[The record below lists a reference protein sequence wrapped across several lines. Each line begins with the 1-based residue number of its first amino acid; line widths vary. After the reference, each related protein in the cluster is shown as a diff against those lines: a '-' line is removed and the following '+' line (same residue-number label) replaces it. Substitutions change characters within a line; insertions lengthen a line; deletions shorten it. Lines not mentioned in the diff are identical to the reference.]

1 MKLKCIL
8 VKNVTM
14 LKNKQVKNDSISY
27 EADGIINTKPE
38 ENVYFKNPH
47 INEMSKSS
55 RIGAESKSSYDE
67 AKFARFLKK
76 PGHEVHLPQKRG
88 LRNNSCQLNLPE
100 YQNYVL
106 ARERAQGRLVTNDD
120 NESSDNENSK
130 YLKIDDESQKY
141 QNSPFYRSA
150 KNLLLLGSRHLNSE
164 INNVQNFN
172 SMLKHYKRQDTE
184 TSESEQTRKLSI
196 QDRKFSARKSKLDT
210 DVKEYA
216 SIISSYEKINNT
228 SRIRSPI
235 PNYRLKAGNL
245 KFPCLPSNFFEKP
258 EWSVKMP
265 HTRSISNINPS
276 NLGNPGNIIDKFDII
291 MNDTKTLGKMHNIRH
306 NLGKNPLA
314 EIKSK
319 RNCYKCDRE
328 DDFFLQ
334 KIYKQSEPT
343 I

>member
-14 LKNKQVKNDSISY
+14 LKNKKVKNDSISY
-27 EADGIINTKPE
+27 EAEGIVNTKPE
-38 ENVYFKNPH
+38 ENVYFKNPQ

-55 RIGAESKSSYDE
+55 KIGAESKSSYDE
-67 AKFARFLKK
+67 AKYARFLKK

-88 LRNNSCQLNLPE
+88 LRNNSCRLKLAE
-100 YQNYVL
+100 YENYVL

-120 NESSDNENSK
+120 NESSCNENSK
-130 YLKIDDESQKY
+130 YLQIEDESQKY
-141 QNSPFYRSA
+141 QNSPFYQSA
-150 KNLLLLGSRHLNSE
+150 KNLLLLGSRHLTSE
-164 INNVQNFN
+164 INNVQKFN
-172 SMLKHYKRQDTE
+172 SMLKQSTRQDTE
-184 TSESEQTRKLSI
+184 SNKSIQTRKLSGI
-196 QDRKFSARKSKLDT
+196 TRKLSARKSKLDT

-216 SIISSYEKINNT
+216 SIISSYEKINDR
-228 SRIRSPI
+228 RIRSPI
-235 PNYRLKAGNL
+235 ADYRLKAVSQ
-245 KFPCLPSNFFEKP
+245 KFPCLPSSFFEKP

-265 HTRSISNINPS
+265 HTRSISITNPS
-276 NLGNPGNIIDKFDII
+276 NLGNRDNVIDKFDII
-291 MNDTKTLGKMHNIRH
+291 MNDTKTLDKMHNIRH

-314 EIKSK
+314 EMKSK
-319 RNCYKCDRE
+319 RDCFKCGRE